1 MHSEKMGTPTDFVDF
16 AILCG
21 SGIPVDGKS
30 KKEKLREA
38 WRGNISCRAL
48 RSFSSNAAM

>member
-30 KKEKLREA
+30 KKEKLRKA

-48 RSFSSNAAM
+48 RSFSHHAAM